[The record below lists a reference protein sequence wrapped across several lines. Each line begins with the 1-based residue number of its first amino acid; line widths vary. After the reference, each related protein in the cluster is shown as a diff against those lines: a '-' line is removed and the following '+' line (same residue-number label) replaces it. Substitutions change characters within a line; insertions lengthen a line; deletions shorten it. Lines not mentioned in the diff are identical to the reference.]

1 MLIHNLAQ
9 FRKVFFFCFIS
20 LGLGILLSMPLITS
34 AQPADEDLA
43 ADKNAQQRA
52 EQIYL
57 FLSSEIA
64 IQRGEIGPAYQTLLG
79 LARSSKDP
87 RVAQRAMEL
96 ALSAQSPQFALEA
109 AKLWDDLSPSNDSS
123 SKEVLITLL
132 MINNKWRESVDLTIA
147 FLAKQ
152 NSDKQDAFLLQL
164 QNIVSKAPNQ
174 DEALLAFSTIID
186 SLKPLTKNPNLLF
199 LYALGQEKS
208 GNYKTMESVLRGL
221 LRNKPDDASV
231 LNALGYSFADRNI
244 RLDEALQLIEKA
256 HQISP
261 EDPYILDSVGWIYF
275 RLGRFD
281 LAIEYLEKSFNKLPE
296 AEVGAHLGE
305 VFWVTGKQ
313 EEAKAI
319 WKKAE
324 ALNANHPVLKN
335 TLKRLYPEWTLQEPK
350 IQTQKKKWDGRFAV
364 KINGASNQN
373 GGSGAFTLTHEQL
386 NDELEIRGP
395 FGTSIAKI
403 QVRPSVATLEQNGK
417 VITAV
422 DADQLV
428 FDALG
433 LPIPARGLSSW
444 LAGFTRAGSPGTIKR
459 NPLGQVSEIM
469 QDGWQ
474 LSFTWT
480 EKNALQRLNMNRST
494 DGQDIDIRLVFDL
507 LND

>member
-1 MLIHNLAQ
+1 MLIHNLAH
-9 FRKVFFFCFIS
+9 FRKVLFFCFIS
-20 LGLGILLSMPLITS
+20 IVLGILSNMPIITY
-34 AQPADEDLA
+34 AQPAEEDLA
-43 ADKNAQQRA
+43 EDKNAQQRA

-79 LARSSKDP
+79 LARTSKDP

-109 AKLWDDLSPSNDSS
+109 AKLWDDLSSSTDSS

-132 MINNKWRESVDLTIA
+132 MINNKWRESVELTIA
-147 FLAKQ
+147 FLEKQ
-152 NSDKQDAFLLQL
+152 YPDKQDAFLLQL

-261 EDPYILDSVGWIYF
+261 DDAYILDSVGWIHF

-324 ALNANHPVLKN
+324 ALNVALGEVKGKCLLYGGGEGASLLKN
-335 TLKRLYPEWTLQEPK
+335 WGGMASTYAREVEVDTLEGLLR
-350 IQTQKKKWDGRFAV
+350 
-364 KINGASNQN
+364 S
-373 GGSGAFTLTHEQL
+373 
-386 NDELEIRGP
+386 
-395 FGTSIAKI
+395 
-403 QVRPSVATLEQNGK
+403 RPSTERILIKIDVEGHEP
-417 VITAV
+417 AV
-422 DADQLV
+422 LS
-428 FDALG
+428 G
-433 LPIPARGLSSW
+433 ARGLLMREKAPTWIIEHS
-444 LAGFTRAGSPGTIKR
+444 FRE
-459 NPLGQVSEIM
+459 N
-469 QDGWQ
+469 QDGGVKPRFLDLFEMFW
-474 LSFTWT
+474 
-480 EKNALQRLNMNRST
+480 NAGYQCLT
-494 DGQDIDIRLVFDL
+494 FDRERRIVRRDDVDRWL
-507 LND
+507 RTGVRDFGDVNYIFQKA

>member
-1 MLIHNLAQ
+1 MLIHNLAH

-34 AQPADEDLA
+34 AQSAEEDLA

-79 LARSSKDP
+79 LARTSKDP

-296 AEVGAHLGE
+296 AEVGVVIKKHL
-305 VFWVTGKQ
+305 
-313 EEAKAI
+313 AY
-319 WKKAE
+319 
-324 ALNANHPVLKN
+324 
-335 TLKRLYPEWTLQEPK
+335 R
-350 IQTQKKKWDGRFAV
+350 
-364 KINGASNQN
+364 
-373 GGSGAFTLTHEQL
+373 
-386 NDELEIRGP
+386 
-395 FGTSIAKI
+395 
-403 QVRPSVATLEQNGK
+403 
-417 VITAV
+417 
-422 DADQLV
+422 
-428 FDALG
+428 
-433 LPIPARGLSSW
+433 
-444 LAGFTRAGSPGTIKR
+444 
-459 NPLGQVSEIM
+459 
-469 QDGWQ
+469 
-474 LSFTWT
+474 TW
-480 EKNALQRLNMNRST
+480 
-494 DGQDIDIRLVFDL
+494 F
-507 LND
+507 